1 MENYTIYK
9 FTFSD
14 GKVYIGQTNKPVE
27 ERWKNGEGYKGQD
40 VYVPITLDG
49 WDNIKKEI
57 LHTNLTAEQANNLE
71 KHYIK
76 KFNSKNAG
84 YNRTNGGGAKISLE
98 TNNDRLEELTNNLIQ
113 ICPALIAP
121 SPNKL
126 LTFQEL
132 REIGKTTPEKLL
144 IKQTTYFGCHFSS
157 AKKINETLEVCLG
170 GDCDSYHWDFLV
182 NWRVWETDPL
192 TSITINTPWLEHDQV
207 KEYTSFFILDKKVK
221 KFYQENKDYPSILSK
236 GFRNYKK

>member
-27 ERWKNGEGYKGQD
+27 DRWKNGEGYKGQD

-49 WDNIKKEI
+49 WNNVKKEI

-98 TNNDRLEELTNNLIQ
+98 TNNDCLEELTNNLIQ
-113 ICPALIAP
+113 LCPALVAP
-121 SPNKL
+121 APNKL
-126 LTFQEL
+126 LTLQEL
-132 REIGKTTPEKLL
+132 NEIAKTEPS
-144 IKQTTYFGCHFSS
+144 KQLVYETSYFGFSLIS
-157 AKKINETLEVCLG
+157 AKNANNYTEICYG
-170 GDCDSYHWDFLV
+170 GEMENYLWQFLV
-182 NWRVWETDPL
+182 KWRVWESNPSVIT
-192 TSITINTPWLEHDQV
+192 TINTPWLEENQM
-207 KEYTSFFILDKKVK
+207 EYTSFFIKNEKIKKYYLK
-221 KFYQENKDYPSILSK
+221 TKTFPSVGER
-236 GFRNYKK
+236 GFKNYESH